1 MNRRSRAPVPAL
13 TFLASLAP
21 LATLPACSASSE
33 PEPAPFEFVDVAKS
47 SGIELLN
54 RCGDPRRW
62 YIVESNGNGAAWLD
76 FDGDGDMDLFLG
88 NGSTLEYVEDGARLV
103 ARHDGRSKL
112 YRNDGKLAFTDVSA
126 ASGLDRSDW
135 VNGIATGDVD
145 NDGDTDLYL
154 ACFGPDLLL
163 RNDGGKFVDATAESG
178 LGNPK
183 WGASAAF
190 GDVDNDGDLDLYVAN
205 YCEFDLA
212 APPDGGKRAVVN
224 GVEVGYGPEGENKKG
239 FNVGAPDVFFE
250 NVGGGRFQE
259 ATAKFGFAL
268 EKALCS
274 YGVAITDLDGDGWQD
289 VAVAN
294 DVQPTNLFMNDGK
307 GRFQEVGMARGFATN
322 ADGAPTGA
330 MGLFS
335 DDVDGD
341 GDFDVFRTNF
351 DFEANSLH
359 VNDGKAQF
367 KDRAKELG
375 LAEPSVDK
383 LGWDGGFLD
392 ADLDG
397 DLDLIVANG
406 HVYPQGKAIGMA
418 DWLQPTQLYRNIGT
432 PTAPSFQDATSLAGP
447 GLAGVHAARG
457 IALGDPDD
465 DGDVDA
471 LVVDIDAQPRLLE
484 NRSRRVGRWLTV
496 RTVGT
501 RSNRDG
507 FGAKIIVHANNRSI
521 VRESRTSAGLYSA
534 HDPRVHFGL
543 GAGAA
548 VDSIEVRWPSGAVSR
563 LEKPALDRHH
573 VITEPQATPPEKQ

>member
-1 MNRRSRAPVPAL
+1 MSCRPTPSPWLSIAGAAAL
-13 TFLASLAP
+13 LS
-21 LATLPACSASSE
+21 CSAE
-33 PEPAPFEFVDVAKS
+33 PPPPPFAFVDVAKA
-47 SGIELLN
+47 SGLDLVN

-76 FDGDGDMDLFLG
+76 HDGDGDMDLFLG
-88 NGSTLEYVEDGARLV
+88 NGSTLEYVNDGAQLV
-103 ARHDGRSKL
+103 AKHDGRSKL
-112 YRNDGKLAFTDVSA
+112 YRNDGKWKFTDVSA
-126 ASGLDRSDW
+126 AAGLDRSDW
-135 VNGIATGDVD
+135 VNAVATGDVD

-154 ACFGPDLLL
+154 ACFGPDVFL
-163 RNDGGKFVDATAESG
+163 RNDGGKFVDATAECG

-212 APPDGGKRAVVN
+212 APPDGGRRAVVN
-224 GVEVGYGPEGENKKG
+224 GVEVGYGPEGENKQG

-250 NVGGGRFQE
+250 NLGGGKFQE
-259 ATAKFGFAL
+259 ATAKFGFEL
-268 EKALCS
+268 PKALCS

-289 VAVAN
+289 VGVAN

-307 GRFQEVGMARGFATN
+307 GRFHEEGLALGFATN

-335 DDVDGD
+335 DDVDAD

-359 VNDGKAQF
+359 VNDGKGRF
-367 KDRAKELG
+367 TDRAKAFG

-406 HVYPQGKAIGMA
+406 HVYPQAREIGMGA
-418 DWLQPTQLYRNIGT
+418 WLQPTQIYENVGT
-432 PTAPSFQDATSLAGP
+432 PAAPSFLDATARAGS
-447 GLAGVHAARG
+447 GLSGVHAARG
-457 IALGDPDD
+457 VALGDPDD

-484 NRSRRVGRWLTV
+484 NRSRRVGHWISV

-507 FGAKIIVHANNRSI
+507 FGARITVRAGARSS
-521 VRESRTSAGLYSA
+521 VRESRTASGLYSA
-534 HDPRVHFGL
+534 HDPRIHFGL
-543 GAGAA
+543 GAVQA
-548 VDSIEVRWPSGAVSR
+548 VESIEVRWPSGATSR
-563 LEKPALDRHH
+563 LENPALDRLH
-573 VITEPQATPPEKQ
+573 VITEPQATEPEKQ

>member
-1 MNRRSRAPVPAL
+1 MIRCRSLLAVPVLVLCGSAVL
-13 TFLASLAP
+13 FSG
-21 LATLPACSASSE
+21 ACAKE
-33 PEPAPFEFVDVAKS
+33 PEARIEFVDVAAE
-47 SGIELLN
+47 SGLELKN

-88 NGSTLEYVEDGARLV
+88 NGSTLEYVNDGAQLV
-103 ARHDGRSKL
+103 AKHDGRSKL
-112 YRNDGKLAFTDVSA
+112 YRNDGKLKFTDVSA
-126 ASGLDRSDW
+126 AAGLDRADW

-154 ACFGPDLLL
+154 ACFGPDVFL
-163 RNDGGKFVDATAESG
+163 RNDGGHFVDATGESG
-178 LGNPK
+178 LGNAK

-212 APPDGGKRAVVN
+212 APPDGGKRALVN
-224 GVEVGYGPEGENKKG
+224 GVEVGYGPEGENKRG
-239 FNVGAPDVFFE
+239 FNPGAPDVFFE
-250 NVGGGRFQE
+250 NVGGGKFQE

-294 DVQPTNLFMNDGK
+294 DVQPTNLFMNDGQ
-307 GRFQEVGMARGFATN
+307 GRFREEGLARAFATN

-330 MGLFS
+330 MGLFC
-335 DDVDGD
+335 DDLDADGD
-341 GDFDVFRTNF
+341 VDVFRTNF

-359 VNDGKAQF
+359 VNDGKGRF
-367 KDRAKELG
+367 KDRAREFG

-406 HVYPQGKAIGMA
+406 HVYPQAKEIGMGQ
-418 DWLQPTQLYRNIGT
+418 WLQPTQLYQNNGT
-432 PTAPSFQDATSLAGP
+432 STAPRFSDATAQAGS
-447 GLAGVHAARG
+447 GFSGVHAARG

-471 LVVDIDAQPRLLE
+471 LVLGIDEQPRLLE
-484 NRSRRVGRWLTV
+484 NQSRRVGHWVGV

-507 FGAKIIVHANNRSI
+507 FGARISVRAGGRTF
-521 VRESRTSAGLYSA
+521 VRESRTASGLYSA
-534 HDPRVHFGL
+534 HDPRIHFGL
-543 GAGAA
+543 GPVAEI
-548 VDSIEVRWPSGAVSR
+548 DSIEVRWPSGAVST
-563 LEKPALDRHH
+563 LAGPALDRVH
-573 VITEPQATPPEKQ
+573 VITEPKEQ